1 MRSLRTNYANFEY
14 IPASLN
20 PSENTNIESLVRE
33 ALRSNRNIIAIP
45 LNDRNRHWTMLI
57 INLEQ
62 NNFFYYDPMNKNAS
76 TENATGREMRNQI
89 RKIIQQANRDSPNT
103 EPLIE
108 LKFGHS
114 IQRNGWECGFNI
126 LALLERYLINST
138 TNKFSVFKNDIDEVL
153 DILKTLIQNNQNR

>member
-57 INLEQ
+57 INLSQ
-62 NNFFYYDPMNKNAS
+62 RNFFYYDPMQVMSSVEGAGK
-76 TENATGREMRNQI
+76 MRNQI
-89 RKIIQQANRDSPNT
+89 KRIINELSRDRALT
-103 EPLIE
+103 ELN
-108 LKFGHS
+108 FTHS
-114 IQRNGWECGFNI
+114 VQENGWECGFNI
-126 LALLERYLINST
+126 LALLKKYLENSNAKKHSIKET
-138 TNKFSVFKNDIDEVL
+138 DTSEVL
-153 DILKTLIQNNQNR
+153 EILKNLMRRFF